1 MKKQVKN
8 FGQYIN
14 ESEMNQTT
22 TSIDF
27 GYGKLGEMAEGFAAL
42 AELAPN
48 CQVMSTDGVKR
59 DYMTIE
65 IVGPAEECDAVAD
78 YWNELRMSKD
88 IYTAPYGMKSTSDLA
103 SELLNRRQDDAR
115 PRFTI

>member
-1 MKKQVKN
+1 MKNQIKK
-8 FGQYIN
+8 FGQFIN
-14 ESEMNQTT
+14 ESEMNRT

-27 GYGKLGEMAEGFAAL
+27 GYGNLGEMAEGFATL

-48 CQVMSTDGVKR
+48 CEVMSTDGVKR

-78 YWNELRMSKD
+78 YWNEQRGGRD
-88 IYTAPYGMKSTSDLA
+88 IYTAPEGMMSTSDLA
-103 SELLNRRQDDAR
+103 TSLRKSREDDAR

>member
-14 ESEMNQTT
+14 ESENMTIT
-22 TSIDF
+22 IDF
-27 GYGKLGEMAEGFAAL
+27 GYGKLEEMAEGFATL

-48 CQVMSTDGVKR
+48 CEVMSTDGVR
-59 DYMTIE
+59 SDYMTIE
-65 IVGPAEECDAVAD
+65 IVGPAEECAAVAD
-78 YWNELRMSKD
+78 HWNELRGGKD
-88 IYTAPYGMKSTSDLA
+88 IYTAPEGMKSTSDLA